1 MLYSSANRC
10 IGAMS
15 ADAMLLSGE
24 ARLLTETATAMKLS
38 KRDEKERQS
47 WAVRWFEDIVFEM
60 MLNSGQAATSREIA
74 NALEETVKLS
84 AKFARKTLYYSD
96 RFDLEDRRWNLAL
109 RTAVDLPFEGSIEHA
124 LQSYGKP
131 MTIRAIHNE
140 MALIHR
146 RPVDYFDDLL
156 QPTLESRDKYWQAPD
171 GLWCLSDWLLDTSES
186 DADRCFLRNFFLE
199 AAEVSP
205 IVDTLTDTRMSADQP
220 ATEMAVKIV
229 RRHGEPLPN
238 KLLAYIIWHLREGDL
253 DPVHFLQECRDE
265 ERLVMLSGPAWGLA
279 ELVEEWQKELKR
291 YSKRA
296 DKEQDAEWAEEEEPE
311 GPTIMT
317 PADLEEVFKYIKR
330 RKKPQPARVLAEF
343 VFEYGPT
350 SRRFQEA
357 VDTLMSAMS
366 LDPRF
371 VRVGSQTWTL
381 PDLMPKHTD
390 KVPSALLPVPAEER
404 EDEADAELDDEGL
417 EGVLVAWVHDPRYED
432 FGEEPEIDIGP
443 EQQPTDEL
451 RYILLHDHWKAG
463 TLKVRVCD
471 RRFYP
476 SESDLVCA
484 TFVDRETKKAYPVW
498 LSYTTSLL
506 YDVADWFK
514 ARKLLPGAI
523 FTATPGSVPDEFIV
537 SYEDEMDP
545 YVSISEDRLKEISKA
560 KKKIKK
566 TDSIFEAMQRLL
578 SDYEKGTSFMT
589 LWSEVNVIRRTTRR
603 VVASNLASYHCFYQR
618 PANSDMWI
626 FDERKVSQGRKKTKR
641 KYLRRQ

>member
-1 MLYSSANRC
+1 
-10 IGAMS
+10 
-15 ADAMLLSGE
+15 
-24 ARLLTETATAMKLS
+24 LTETATTTKLS
-38 KRDEKERQS
+38 KRDEKELHS
-47 WAVRWFEDIVFEM
+47 WAVRWFEDMIFEM
-60 MLNSGQAATSREIA
+60 MLNSGQAAKSREIA
-74 NALEETVKLS
+74 NALEPTIKLS
-84 AKFARKTLYYSD
+84 AKFVRKALYYSE

-109 RTAVDLPFEGSIEHA
+109 RTAIDRPFEGSIEYA

-131 MTIRAIHNE
+131 MSTRAVHNE

-156 QPTLESRDKYWQAPD
+156 LPTLESREKYWQTPD
-171 GLWCLSDWLLDTSES
+171 GLWCLSDWLLDTS
-186 DADRCFLRNFFLE
+186 DADIERCFLRNFFLE
-199 AAEVSP
+199 APELRP
-205 IVDTLTDTRMSADQP
+205 IVDALTDTRMSVDQP
-220 ATEMAVKIV
+220 ATEMAIKIV
-229 RRHGEPLPN
+229 RRHGEPIPN
-238 KLLAYIIWHLREGDL
+238 KLLAYLIWNLREGDL
-253 DPVHFLQECRDE
+253 DPVQFLQACREE

-279 ELVEEWQKELKR
+279 EFVDDWQKELKR
-291 YSKRA
+291 YSRRA
-296 DKEQDAEWAEEEEPE
+296 EKEQEAEWAEEEEPE
-311 GPTIMT
+311 GPIILT
-317 PADLEEVFKYIKR
+317 PADLEEVFKHIKR
-330 RKKPQPARVLAEF
+330 RKKPQPARTLAEV
-343 VFEYGPT
+343 VFEYGPA

-357 VDTLMSAMS
+357 VDSLMSAMS

-390 KVPSALLPVPAEER
+390 KVPNALLPVPVPER
-404 EDEADAELDDEGL
+404 EDEADAELEDEGL
-417 EGVLVAWVHDPRYED
+417 EDVLVAWVHDPRYED

-484 TFVDRETKKAYPVW
+484 MFVDRESDKQYPVW

-506 YDVADWFK
+506 YDVGDWYK
-514 ARKLLPGAI
+514 ARKLTPGAI
-523 FTATPGSVPDEFIV
+523 FTAVPGSVPDEFIV
-537 SYEDEMDP
+537 SYEDEVDP
-545 YVSISEDRLKEISKA
+545 YVSISEERLKAIA
-560 KKKIKK
+560 KGKKELAKDASVFDI
-566 TDSIFEAMQRLL
+566 MQRLL
-578 SDYEKGTSFMT
+578 SGYEKGTSFMT
-589 LWSEVNVIRRTTRR
+589 LWAEVNVIRRTTRR

-618 PANSDMWI
+618 PANSDVWI